1 MLGIRKKVAAVAAAN
16 ELREEERDAATSMLT
31 ASSADTGS
39 GSDDTAPQH
48 SEPPRVK
55 LWDESSM
62 QYRDHHPPAATVSS
76 ADATGLRREQV
87 EPSIDA
93 KCAVAD
99 EEHGGDVDGRIRFGS
114 FESFDLSECASNP
127 AADQIAADSEFDAA
141 ILARDLMAITSTS
154 ESISS
159 SDDDPILRATAES
172 ARRIFL
178 LAARVKI
185 QQRRQKDKMLD
196 KAKKAKYA
204 KKKEAKSKLECA
216 HDGALKHVPSRQQFG
231 KGRGSLPH
239 TVYASARDKLE
250 SPVDKKAPMRL
261 LD

>member
-1 MLGIRKKVAAVAAAN
+1 MQGCWGASALISFGTAEAPASLPAQSAAEGMLGIRKKVAAVAAAN

-99 EEHGGDVDGRIRFGS
+99 EEHDGDVDGRIRFGS
-114 FESFDLSECASNP
+114 LWRGLVCPLEWWAAS
-127 AADQIAADSEFDAA
+127 
-141 ILARDLMAITSTS
+141 
-154 ESISS
+154 
-159 SDDDPILRATAES
+159 
-172 ARRIFL
+172 RR
-178 LAARVKI
+178 
-185 QQRRQKDKMLD
+185 
-196 KAKKAKYA
+196 
-204 KKKEAKSKLECA
+204 
-216 HDGALKHVPSRQQFG
+216 HD
-231 KGRGSLPH
+231 
-239 TVYASARDKLE
+239 
-250 SPVDKKAPMRL
+250 
-261 LD
+261 

>member
-99 EEHGGDVDGRIRFGS
+99 EEHDGDVDGRIRFGS
-114 FESFDLSECASNP
+114 FESFDLRVEPRCRP
-127 AADQIAADSEFDAA
+127 DRGGLRVRRRDPG
-141 ILARDLMAITSTS
+141 AR
-154 ESISS
+154 
-159 SDDDPILRATAES
+159 
-172 ARRIFL
+172 
-178 LAARVKI
+178 
-185 QQRRQKDKMLD
+185 LD
-196 KAKKAKYA
+196 G
-204 KKKEAKSKLECA
+204 
-216 HDGALKHVPSRQQFG
+216 HHQHQ
-231 KGRGSLPH
+231 
-239 TVYASARDKLE
+239 
-250 SPVDKKAPMRL
+250 
-261 LD
+261 